1 MITLEI
7 SKSKYIEWLKEQLED
22 VETLDEMDE
31 ISYYVPDFTVTK
43 GFDEA
48 QEFLMEANKDDLV
61 YFTFFVKEIIH
72 TKSYGADQIDI
83 KWVD

>member
-31 ISYYVPDFTVTK
+31 IGYHVPDFAITK

-48 QEFLMEANKDDLV
+48 QEFLMEANKDNLV
-61 YFTFFVKEIIH
+61 YFTFFVKEIIDIN
-72 TKSYGADQIDI
+72 SYGADQIDI

>member
-22 VETLDEMDE
+22 VETLDEMDDT
-31 ISYYVPDFTVTK
+31 SYHVPDFAVTK

-48 QEFLMEANKDDLV
+48 QEFL
-61 YFTFFVKEIIH
+61 T
-72 TKSYGADQIDI
+72 
-83 KWVD
+83 

>member
-31 ISYYVPDFTVTK
+31 IGYFVPDFAIKK

-48 QEFLMEANKDDLV
+48 QEFLMEANKDNLV
-61 YFTFFVKEIIH
+61 YFTFFVKE
-72 TKSYGADQIDI
+72 TLDTNAYGADQIDI

>member
-7 SKSKYIEWLKEQLED
+7 SKSKYIEWLKEQLEN

-31 ISYYVPDFTVTK
+31 IGYSVPDFTVIK

-61 YFTFFVKEIIH
+61 FFTFFIKEVINI
-72 TKSYGADQIDI
+72 KSYGADQIDI
-83 KWVD
+83 KWAD